1 MFIITAKVRKGR
13 IAAVAAA
20 AAVVCG
26 VLVAAAGLLGGRG
39 AAASAAVSPKGVR
52 TNEDRI
58 AYLESYGWSVSSDP
72 IAVEELIIPEQF
84 DETYSQYLE
93 LQASQGFDLTDYCGK
108 RVKRYTYEITN
119 YPTGESGI
127 QAGLLVY
134 KSTVIGGDV
143 LSAQLGGFI
152 HGLEMPALMERAALS
167 RRAFH
172 SLLESL
178 GGPIKEGHIEDGVRQ
193 RSDQC
198 NQQESNQP
206 LAHDWHKEAGE
217 DRDRQAGR
225 IEFPHKPPPGCRGQ
239 VPFRLQPSGGL
250 GADQV
255 DHREFEDITEQIRD
269 PDQPA
274 QQPRHPG
281 HNREH
286 KGRVIALIH
295 PARLIQPHHGQ
306 NQRRHNRKQSGRGNY
321 GQNHGHNHKK
331 LPDKNS
337 V

>member
-26 VLVAAAGLLGGRG
+26 VLVAAAGLLGAGRG
-39 AAASAAVSPKGVR
+39 GLRCGQPQGVR

-152 HGLEMPALMERAALS
+152 HGLEMPA
-167 RRAFH
+167 
-172 SLLESL
+172 
-178 GGPIKEGHIEDGVRQ
+178 
-193 RSDQC
+193 
-198 NQQESNQP
+198 
-206 LAHDWHKEAGE
+206 
-217 DRDRQAGR
+217 
-225 IEFPHKPPPGCRGQ
+225 
-239 VPFRLQPSGGL
+239 
-250 GADQV
+250 
-255 DHREFEDITEQIRD
+255 
-269 PDQPA
+269 
-274 QQPRHPG
+274 
-281 HNREH
+281 
-286 KGRVIALIH
+286 
-295 PARLIQPHHGQ
+295 
-306 NQRRHNRKQSGRGNY
+306 
-321 GQNHGHNHKK
+321 
-331 LPDKNS
+331 
-337 V
+337 

>member
-26 VLVAAAGLLGGRG
+26 VLVAAA
-39 AAASAAVSPKGVR
+39 
-52 TNEDRI
+52 
-58 AYLESYGWSVSSDP
+58 

-152 HGLEMPALMERAALS
+152 HGLEMPA
-167 RRAFH
+167 
-172 SLLESL
+172 
-178 GGPIKEGHIEDGVRQ
+178 
-193 RSDQC
+193 
-198 NQQESNQP
+198 
-206 LAHDWHKEAGE
+206 
-217 DRDRQAGR
+217 
-225 IEFPHKPPPGCRGQ
+225 
-239 VPFRLQPSGGL
+239 
-250 GADQV
+250 
-255 DHREFEDITEQIRD
+255 
-269 PDQPA
+269 
-274 QQPRHPG
+274 
-281 HNREH
+281 
-286 KGRVIALIH
+286 
-295 PARLIQPHHGQ
+295 
-306 NQRRHNRKQSGRGNY
+306 
-321 GQNHGHNHKK
+321 
-331 LPDKNS
+331 
-337 V
+337 